1 MSSTTQRSKK
11 TNAPLAVQKKVQEV
25 IAVQC
30 LNWVYTLP
38 SMKLDDL
45 QKKMASAYHGDEK
58 AGVVSFTE
66 QCLSGTGVF
75 GGLWDEEEDSSGIKV
90 LSLKLALTRRQSSRF
105 ISGTAI
111 TVDTIQHTNQKNKVV
126 TEGRSIYNLGCNV
139 LRSCKKMLA
148 F

>member
-1 MSSTTQRSKK
+1 MSSTVQKSKK
-11 TNAPLAVQKKVQEV
+11 TAAPLAVQKKFQQL

-38 SMKLDDL
+38 SMKLDDS
-45 QKKMASAYHGDEK
+45 QKKMASAFHGDEK

-90 LSLKLALTRRQSSRF
+90 LSLKLALTQRQSSRF
-105 ISGTAI
+105 ISGTSV
-111 TVDTIQHTNQKNKVV
+111 TVDTIQHTN
-126 TEGRSIYNLGCNV
+126 
-139 LRSCKKMLA
+139 KKTRWL
-148 F
+148 